1 MTSNLTVL
9 ILCGGRGERLRPL
22 TESTPKPLV
31 HINGKAILSYL
42 LEHAQKFKIT
52 NFVIAAGYE
61 SRKIYDFFEEN
72 YTHLNVS
79 IVDSGDVDIIERIK
93 ECQKHISNDFI
104 LLYGDTLADV
114 SFDNLGQFHS
124 KHAKMAS
131 ISLLPFKSQFGLV
144 EIDSDDNVTS
154 FREKPTLEQWINIGN
169 FYFDKEIFSLM
180 DGYASFASF
189 LEFLGFNNLIK
200 GYQHHGMHI
209 TVNNICELEDAE
221 KNIHKFELDK

>member
-1 MTSNLTVL
+1 MTNNLTVL

-31 HINGKAILSYL
+31 HINGKAILGYL

-61 SRKIYDFFEEN
+61 SRKIYDFFEESF
-72 YTHLNVS
+72 THLNVS
-79 IVDSGDVDIIERIK
+79 IVDSGDVDIIQRIK
-93 ECQKHISNDFI
+93 ECKNHISNDFI

-114 SFDNLGQFHS
+114 SFDDLAQFHS
-124 KHAKMAS
+124 EHNKMAS

-154 FREKPTLEQWINIGN
+154 FREKPTLEHWINIGN
-169 FYFDKEIFSLM
+169 FCFDKEIFSLM
-180 DGYASFASF
+180 DGFVNFASF
-189 LEFLGFNNLIK
+189 LEFLGTNNLIK
-200 GYQHHGMHI
+200 GYQHHGIHI
-209 TVNNICELEDAE
+209 TVNTIHELENAE
-221 KNIHKFELDK
+221 KNIHEFELK